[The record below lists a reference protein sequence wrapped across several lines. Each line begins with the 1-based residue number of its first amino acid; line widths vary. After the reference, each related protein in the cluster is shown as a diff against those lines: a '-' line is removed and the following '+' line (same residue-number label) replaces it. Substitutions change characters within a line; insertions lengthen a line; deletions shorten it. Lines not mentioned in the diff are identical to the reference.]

1 MEGESK
7 PGFNMCKVLRRK
19 GALLPQSNRGQGN
32 RWKVAMLLDGN
43 PQENCGKYQIK
54 GFLAVSLGKDNN
66 DCKRLGDPELLGAD
80 SEFFRS
86 AIYLFTRV
94 MQTVLRVFIRIR
106 LEDASKPAALHT
118 LLS

>member
-54 GFLAVSLGKDNN
+54 GFLAVSLGKDNIT
-66 DCKRLGDPELLGAD
+66 DCKRLGDPELLG
-80 SEFFRS
+80 RS
-86 AIYLFTRV
+86 V
-94 MQTVLRVFIRIR
+94 W
-106 LEDASKPAALHT
+106 
-118 LLS
+118 